1 MAPEIFIKL
10 LSAKPFVCILLY
22 NMIPE
27 ERDAVAPIAIVGM
40 GCRFPG
46 EATSPKAFFEMLSKG
61 RAAWSEVPP
70 DRYNMDRYWHPHNA
84 RAGTMTAKGGH
95 FLKED
100 LGLFDAP
107 V

>member
-1 MAPEIFIKL
+1 
-10 LSAKPFVCILLY
+10 
-22 NMIPE
+22 MIPE
-27 ERDAVAPIAIVGM
+27 ERDAVAPVAVVGM

-70 DRYNMDRYWHPHNA
+70 DRYSMDRYWHPHNA
-84 RAGTMTAKGGH
+84 RAGTMTARGGH

-107 V
+107 VK